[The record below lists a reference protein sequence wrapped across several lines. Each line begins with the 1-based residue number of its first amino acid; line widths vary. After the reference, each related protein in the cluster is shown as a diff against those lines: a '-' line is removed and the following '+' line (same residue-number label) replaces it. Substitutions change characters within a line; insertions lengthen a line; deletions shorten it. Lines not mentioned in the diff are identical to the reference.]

1 MEWLCHLRQILHLLK
16 KKYTTY
22 LLNLTNL
29 KFELTLHAVHVAAF
43 ALEGQPKVS
52 YFTWLYLFRKRDD
65 ALICELLQCCFKY
78 FVPLLLAFHSCPSTS
93 FTCANGRCVP
103 YSDRCDHYNDCG
115 DNSDEAG
122 CRFRACNKTEFTWWR
137 WDDSRSNKASNVLAF
152 SKQQTSS
159 HRREIVMTHST
170 SSYWVSPVGNTMVD
184 PGNTPGNCADK
195 VQSSWRLLFGRGD
208 KEINRHQIC
217 SPHSAFF
224 EPLTISKGPQKT
236 R

>member
-1 MEWLCHLRQILHLLK
+1 MTNPSYQLSLTSSKSQVLLK
-16 KKYTTY
+16 
-22 LLNLTNL
+22 LLKTMDALVQKCTQHTNL
-29 KFELTLHAVHVAAF
+29 YIHFQEVQGPSEPHRILGML
-43 ALEGQPKVS
+43 
-52 YFTWLYLFRKRDD
+52 
-65 ALICELLQCCFKY
+65 
-78 FVPLLLAFHSCPSTS
+78 PLS
-93 FTCANGRCVP
+93 
-103 YSDRCDHYNDCG
+103 
-115 DNSDEAG
+115 
-122 CRFRACNKTEFTWWR
+122 NKTEFTWWR
-137 WDDSRSNKASNVLAF
+137 WDDSRSNEASNVLAF